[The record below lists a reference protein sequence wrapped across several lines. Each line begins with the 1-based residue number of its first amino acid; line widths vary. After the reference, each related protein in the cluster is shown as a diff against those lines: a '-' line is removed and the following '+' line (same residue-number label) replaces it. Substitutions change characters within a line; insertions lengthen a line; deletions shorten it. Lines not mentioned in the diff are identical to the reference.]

1 MNDLNHI
8 EVETL
13 CTAQLLHG
21 MLSLVGTDNSRQRGL
36 CVDIPR
42 L

>member
-21 MLSLVGTDNSRQRGL
+21 MLSLVGTDTPAGEAS
-36 CVDIPR
+36 V
-42 L
+42 